1 MPTVRVRA
9 QGLDKRGLK
18 QDLISRLSVAMQSD
32 KTFMEPLRKAEQDR
46 YKRAMMAQVQ
56 RERQEAESPGADA
69 AESLDVRYL
78 RGELATADV
87 SQDGQAVLL
96 SAVSSLA
103 ELRGVTRDRL
113 KELGLPMRDRRPV
126 IMLQKRLEKD
136 ADGGG
141 DSV

>member
-1 MPTVRVRA
+1 MCNDNCACPDRGHAQKLTPTQIA
-9 QGLDKRGLK
+9 HQKN
-18 QDLISRLSVAMQSD
+18 VAASGS
-32 KTFMEPLRKAEQDR
+32 RKAEQDR

-69 AESLDVRYL
+69 AESLDFRYL
-78 RGELATADV
+78 RGELATAGV

-96 SAVSSLA
+96 SALSSLA